1 MNNQQ
6 QQQKQLSSSLGRFE
20 GCGELGLLR
29 SIFFAE
35 FHPVAGPMIRCQA
48 PSKGDGAKDIVTK
61 EMFEAVSCFIIP
73 KPQLDR
79 TPMTVNVQGR
89 KNKKKIELGA
99 IHKLR
104 QVFFEDF

>member
-1 MNNQQ
+1 MNNQ
-6 QQQKQLSSSLGRFE
+6 QQQKQLSSTLGRFE
-20 GCGELGLLR
+20 GCGEKGLLR

-48 PSKGDGAKDIVTK
+48 PSKGVDGSAKDIVTK

-79 TPMTVNVQGR
+79 TPMTVNVQG
-89 KNKKKIELGA
+89 ICCA
-99 IHKLR
+99 I
-104 QVFFEDF
+104 